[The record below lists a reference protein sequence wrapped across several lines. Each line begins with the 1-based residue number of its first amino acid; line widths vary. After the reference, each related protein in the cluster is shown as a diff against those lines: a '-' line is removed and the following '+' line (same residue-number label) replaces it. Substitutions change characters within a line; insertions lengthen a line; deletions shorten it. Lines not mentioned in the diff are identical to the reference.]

1 MMLIM
6 AAIPVEGSMITG
18 FTTTKKSE
26 AEEGLIYL
34 MKKQTEY
41 QRLRRTL
48 SGLRSF
54 YFALT

>member
-1 MMLIM
+1 M